1 MSDGAPLPEPASV
14 TAARI
19 LVERRRGELLDTV
32 HALQARLAPRAIAS
46 EAWEKAKNKGADLA
60 EDAVDAV
67 KARPVAVGGVAAA
80 LGLFLAREPIRD
92 AAVKIYDAMKAKRDT
107 KAPRAALKK
116 PHPPAPPAPRKA
128 RAKRASPKTET
139 AT

>member
-1 MSDGAPLPEPASV
+1 MTDTPAV
-14 TAARI
+14 AAARI

-32 HALQARLAPRAIAS
+32 HELQGRLAPRTLAS
-46 EAWEKAKNKGADLA
+46 DAWQKAKNKAKNKGADLA

-67 KARPVAVGGVAAA
+67 KARPVAIGGAAAA

-92 AAVKIYDAMKAKRDT
+92 AAVKIYDAMTSKRDT
-107 KAPRAALKK
+107 KAPRAALKQS
-116 PHPPAPPAPRKA
+116 HQPASPAPRRA
-128 RAKRASPKTET
+128 RAQRASPKTET

>member
-1 MSDGAPLPEPASV
+1 MTDTPAV
-14 TAARI
+14 IAARI
-19 LVERRRGELLDTV
+19 EVARRRGELLDTV
-32 HALQARLAPRAIAS
+32 HQLQLRLAPKTLAT
-46 EAWEKAKNKGADLA
+46 EAWQKAKNKGADLA

-92 AAVKIYDAMKAKRDT
+92 AAVKLYDAMTSRHDT
-107 KAPRAALKK
+107 KAARAALTQSN
-116 PHPPAPPAPRKA
+116 PPDQPAPRNA
-128 RAKRASPKTET
+128 LDERALPKTET

>member
-1 MSDGAPLPEPASV
+1 MSDTPKIV
-14 TAARI
+14 AARI
-19 LVERRRGELLDTV
+19 EVARTRAALIDTARELQGR
-32 HALQARLAPRAIAS
+32 LQPKTLAS

-92 AAVKIYDAMKAKRDT
+92 AAVKLYDAMTSRHDT
-107 KAPRAALKK
+107 KAARAALTQSN
-116 PHPPAPPAPRKA
+116 PPDQPAPRNA
-128 RAKRASPKTET
+128 LDERALPKTET